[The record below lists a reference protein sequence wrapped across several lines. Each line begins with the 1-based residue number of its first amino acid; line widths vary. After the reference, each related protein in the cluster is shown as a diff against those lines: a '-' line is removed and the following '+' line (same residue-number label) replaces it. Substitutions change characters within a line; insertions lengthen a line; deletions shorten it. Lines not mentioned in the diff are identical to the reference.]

1 MAIEL
6 HDPVGT
12 DAERYQMICD
22 RAAYLWNGLSQIPG
36 VKMVK
41 SSPPESGLVAF
52 QLDSA
57 KTSVS
62 HRQLVEA
69 LETKNHFVRLLA
81 NPHCVRACTHYFT
94 SEADCDALVRAVT
107 EAN

>member
-1 MAIEL
+1 
-6 HDPVGT
+6 
-12 DAERYQMICD
+12 
-22 RAAYLWNGLSQIPG
+22 LSQIPG
-36 VKMVK
+36 IKMVK

-57 KTSVS
+57 K

-94 SEADCDALVRAVT
+94 READCDALVRAVT